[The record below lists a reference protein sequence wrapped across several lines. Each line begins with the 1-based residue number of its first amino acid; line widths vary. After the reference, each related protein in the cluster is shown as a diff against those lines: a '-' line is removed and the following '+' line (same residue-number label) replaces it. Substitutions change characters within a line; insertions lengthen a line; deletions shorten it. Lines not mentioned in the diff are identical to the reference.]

1 MVEHCKNN
9 LREIE
14 SVLKNMNELS
24 YKTPIK
30 LLSGGTVGQHV
41 RHILEFYLSLANG
54 AKVGKINYDK
64 RERNLLLES
73 DIKFGI
79 FTIEKICSNFF
90 HIKHDKKIEL
100 EGNYSTEENE
110 PIVITSS
117 LNREL
122 AYCLEHSI
130 HHQALIK
137 IALIELNLQGLLN
150 ANFGVAPATI
160 RYIKKCAQ

>member
-1 MVEHCKNN
+1 MVEYCKNN

-14 SVLKNMNELS
+14 SVLKNMGELN
-24 YKTPIK
+24 YKTSIK
-30 LLSGGTVGQHV
+30 LLSGGTIGQHV
-41 RHILEFYLSLANG
+41 RHILEFYLSLVNG
-54 AKVGKINYDK
+54 TKVGKINYDK

-79 FTIEKICSNFF
+79 FTIEKICSNLY
-90 HIKHDKKIEL
+90 HIKQDKGIDL

-110 PIVITSS
+110 PIIIKSS

-137 IALIELNLQGLLN
+137 IALIELNLQGLIN
-150 ANFGVAPATI
+150 PNFGVAPATI
-160 RYIKKCAQ
+160 RHLKKCVQ